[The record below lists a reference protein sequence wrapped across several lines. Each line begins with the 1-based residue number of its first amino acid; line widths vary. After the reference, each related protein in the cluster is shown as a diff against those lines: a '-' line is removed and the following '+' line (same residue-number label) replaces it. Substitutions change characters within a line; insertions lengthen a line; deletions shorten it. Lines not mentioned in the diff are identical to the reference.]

1 MTFANTLRA
10 LAGALLLG
18 LFAVPAVQSAEP
30 SEPSEPTQYPLLS
43 RAPNVPPNLMLI
55 LDDSNSMD
63 YVFLYQDRTPSLWNL
78 PEEDVRGDKRP
89 STDQFARCAPEVNR
103 IAYNPAHRYDPPKES
118 NGPYRAKGSIDTAIN
133 IPLSG
138 GKVKSRIYKYK
149 KVEPPLPFYLESSYT
164 STTIESGVTS
174 YPKSA
179 NRTDCFAASC
189 TYAEESQNY
198 ANWYLYHR
206 HRIYMATTALSHIIN
221 DAPPALRFG
230 WASMNHL
237 AVTGTIAAGV
247 RPLGVQNSV
256 TRKSFR
262 TWLDGLTPGT
272 TIQVTPSSEAL
283 HRMGH
288 Y

>member
-103 IAYNPAHRYDPPKES
+103 IAYNPANRYDPPKS
-118 NGPYRAKGSIDTAIN
+118 PT
-133 IPLSG
+133 
-138 GKVKSRIYKYK
+138 
-149 KVEPPLPFYLESSYT
+149 
-164 STTIESGVTS
+164 
-174 YPKSA
+174 
-179 NRTDCFAASC
+179 
-189 TYAEESQNY
+189 
-198 ANWYLYHR
+198 
-206 HRIYMATTALSHIIN
+206 
-221 DAPPALRFG
+221 
-230 WASMNHL
+230 
-237 AVTGTIAAGV
+237 
-247 RPLGVQNSV
+247 
-256 TRKSFR
+256 
-262 TWLDGLTPGT
+262 GLTGRRG
-272 TIQVTPSSEAL
+272 Q
-283 HRMGH
+283 
-288 Y
+288 